1 VDISAGRAATKDTG
15 AALDNQAEAPAVRQ
29 VESSRN
35 DDNLQQSETESVVPE
50 KTVVGTRVLV
60 MLIIALLVVLA
71 VFFALRHSKWRAWQ
85 DEITNWWADF
95 SVTQTM
101 LEAQS
106 LEPQL
111 DERLVM

>member
-1 VDISAGRAATKDTG
+1 VDISAGRTATKDTG

-60 MLIIALLVVLA
+60 ILLIALL
-71 VFFALRHSKWRAWQ
+71 VFFALRHNKWRAWQ
-85 DEITNWWADF
+85 DEITNWWAEF

-106 LEPQL
+106 LEPPL